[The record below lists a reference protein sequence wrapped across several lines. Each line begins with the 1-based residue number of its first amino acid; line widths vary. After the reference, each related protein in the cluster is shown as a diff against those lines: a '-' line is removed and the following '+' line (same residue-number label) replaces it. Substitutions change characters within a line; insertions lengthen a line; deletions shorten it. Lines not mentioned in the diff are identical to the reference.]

1 MVWRRACEEG
11 QKRQKETITPPFPR
25 PEGKAASDDDSGL
38 LGFGPAKMNFA
49 GAGDGGDEGRFG
61 SVAEVAHFVEGEF
74 EGCGHV
80 LTCPIAGGKDE
91 LTDGMNFQRAFLK
104 QIVTDTFVP

>member
-80 LTCPIAGGKDE
+80 LT
-91 LTDGMNFQRAFLK
+91 
-104 QIVTDTFVP
+104 